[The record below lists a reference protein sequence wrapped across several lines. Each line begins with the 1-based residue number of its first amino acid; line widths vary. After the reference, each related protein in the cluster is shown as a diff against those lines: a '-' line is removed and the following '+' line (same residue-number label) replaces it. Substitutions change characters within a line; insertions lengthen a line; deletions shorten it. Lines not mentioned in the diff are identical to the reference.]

1 MKKEESHNEWLH
13 MVYILLGVVLFS
25 VSYRFFLIPAGLYS
39 GGFTGVAQ
47 IIKWVIADACGIP
60 VPTNIDIVGIITWLM
75 NIPLVYMGLK
85 VLGRK
90 FIIRTIIA
98 VCVQSFLMTVLPAP
112 PKPLFSDALLNCL
125 IGGAVCGYGVGLS
138 LREGGSGGGTDVVG
152 MICSKK
158 YPSFSV
164 GRIALFINT
173 CVYLF
178 AAVKLDLEIA
188 AYSLIFSFIA
198 TVVMDK
204 VHDQNIKLTVFIV
217 SRNPGLG
224 KKLTEFTG
232 RGVTSWNGWGEFTQH
247 EQLVHMTVIN
257 KYEWQYLK
265 RLLFQEDPKA
275 FVFVVSP
282 NMLLGNF
289 ESRLEVR

>member
-1 MKKEESHNEWLH
+1 MKKEESNNEWLH
-13 MVYILLGVVLFS
+13 MLYVLIGVTLFS
-25 VSYRFFLIPAGLYS
+25 VAYRIFLIPAGLYC

-60 VPTNIDIVGIITWLM
+60 VPTNIDIVGIIAWLM
-75 NIPLVYMGLK
+75 NIPLIFMGLK
-85 VLGRK
+85 IVGRK

-98 VCVQSFLMTVLPAP
+98 VCVQSFLMTVLPSP

-125 IGGAVCGYGVGLS
+125 IGGAISGYGVGLS

-158 YPSFSV
+158 YPGFSV
-164 GRIALFINT
+164 GKIALFINI
-173 CVYLF
+173 CVYIF
-178 AAVKLDLEIA
+178 AAVKLDLETA
-188 AYSLIFSFIA
+188 AYSLVFSFIA

-204 VHDQNIKLTVFIV
+204 VHDQNIKLTVFII
-217 SRNPGLG
+217 SRNPEIG
-224 KKLTEFTG
+224 KKLTDFTG

-265 RLLFQEDPKA
+265 RFLLQEDPKVFA
-275 FVFVVSP
+275 FVVSP
-282 NMLLGNF
+282 NMILGNF
-289 ESRLEVR
+289 ERRLEVR

>member
-1 MKKEESHNEWLH
+1 MQFCYGFFYRQGYKKADENAMKKEESHNEWLH

-125 IGGAVCGYGVGLS
+125 IGGAVLRLWCGA
-138 LREGGSGGGTDVVG
+138 
-152 MICSKK
+152 
-158 YPSFSV
+158 
-164 GRIALFINT
+164 IA
-173 CVYLF
+173 
-178 AAVKLDLEIA
+178 
-188 AYSLIFSFIA
+188 
-198 TVVMDK
+198 
-204 VHDQNIKLTVFIV
+204 
-217 SRNPGLG
+217 
-224 KKLTEFTG
+224 
-232 RGVTSWNGWGEFTQH
+232 
-247 EQLVHMTVIN
+247 
-257 KYEWQYLK
+257 
-265 RLLFQEDPKA
+265 
-275 FVFVVSP
+275 
-282 NMLLGNF
+282 
-289 ESRLEVR
+289 